1 MTPNRSLAVSA
12 PFAPNVMDGDMS
24 YYRTYTP
31 SGFKPAPVVSPLM
44 IAIAVFISGLA
55 IGLVLGAA

>member
-1 MTPNRSLAVSA
+1 
-12 PFAPNVMDGDMS
+12 MDGDMS

-55 IGLVLGAA
+55 VGLVLGAA

>member
-1 MTPNRSLAVSA
+1 VIE
-12 PFAPNVMDGDMS
+12 MS

-31 SGFKPAPVVSPLM
+31 AGFKPAPVVSPLM
-44 IAIAVFISGLA
+44 IAIAVFVAGFA